1 MNTKEN
7 NNSTPRPR
15 KDDFK
20 TIIAIE
26 NAKYALQQKNISMS
40 GHNNH
45 NSYDYFELKDITK
58 PITEVLL
65 EQNLGSKFIFKK
77 DKAKLR
83 IYSETGYCEW
93 ETPLKLQ
100 EPLKPKYG
108 DYGIKMKMEQGI
120 QTYARRTLWL
130 QAMEIIEHIEIEGDG
145 NTQKAEIINTN
156 EQLVDYFL
164 NQKNKEGFDKTEIQ
178 QQLDDLLKNEEITDE
193 YYQTISQYCQK
204 MKPDTR
210 LYASE

>member
-7 NNSTPRPR
+7 NKLTPT
-15 KDDFK
+15 KDDFQ
-20 TIIAIE
+20 TLIAIE
-26 NAKYALQQKNISMS
+26 KAKCELQQMNITMS

-65 EQNLGSKFIFKK
+65 NHNLASKFKFTKN
-77 DKAKLR
+77 KAKLR
-83 IYSETGYCEW
+83 IYSPTGYCEW

-100 EPLKPKYG
+100 QPLKPKYG
-108 DYGIKMKMEQGI
+108 DYGILMKMEQGI

-130 QAMEIIEHIEIEGDG
+130 QAMEIIEHIEIEGEG
-145 NTQKAEIINTN
+145 NDTKTEKINN
-156 EQLVDYFL
+156 NDQLVDYFL
-164 NQKNKEGFDKTEIQ
+164 DQKNKEGFNKEQIQ
-178 QQLDDLLKNEEITDE
+178 QQLDTLLQNEEITQE
-193 YYQTISQYCQK
+193 YYNTITQYCQK
-204 MKPDTR
+204 MNPETK